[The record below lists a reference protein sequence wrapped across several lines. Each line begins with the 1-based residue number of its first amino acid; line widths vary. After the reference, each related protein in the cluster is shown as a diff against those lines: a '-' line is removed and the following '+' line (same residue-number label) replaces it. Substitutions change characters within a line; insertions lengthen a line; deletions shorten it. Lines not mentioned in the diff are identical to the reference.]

1 MVRFIT
7 LGQNQTAVDFP
18 LHEQDRDAAAQLRV
32 GGEPEFAEDLQ
43 GKGVLLCG
51 ACEDACWYIMSTAF
65 WNVGCACTAISG
77 DSCSVTAM
85 CQQHMDYPDSSDCN
99 CWQYLEAGCNI

>member
-51 ACEDACWYIMSTAF
+51 ACEDACWYIMSTAV
-65 WNVGCACTAISG
+65 WNVG
-77 DSCSVTAM
+77 